1 MAMAIGYNIKKAE
14 EVAENIAVK
23 YNALGNSI
31 ADEWPSIVDALHAN
45 WVGEDEADFETK
57 FAERINNL
65 YFNSSTLAKS
75 CVETIG
81 ALCNAWIEFQQKNT
95 LEGSTEN
102 NGGLSADVSTVL
114 KTIGTLDK
122 IVNADPPTLDKNTD
136 RGLADVNSANTIK
149 TKVAD
154 YVKAIKAKSSEL
166 FSEVDSNSAF
176 FGDQASSVNNYIEK
190 CGNAIAEVSV
200 AIQDL
205 HDALDKLA
213 GINYTASVEEVST
226 QITKGAS
233 SVEEISTNLG
243 NSRWTGN

>member
-14 EVAENIAVK
+14 EVAENIADK
-23 YNALGNSI
+23 YSALGNSI
-31 ADEWPSIVDALHAN
+31 ADEWPSIVDALHTN

-57 FAERINNL
+57 FAERVNTL
-65 YFNSSTLAKS
+65 YSNSSELAKS
-75 CVETIG
+75 CIRTIG
-81 ALCNAWIEFQQKNT
+81 ELCNAWIEFQQKNT
-95 LEGSTEN
+95 LEVSAAN
-102 NGGLSADVSTVL
+102 NGSLSADVDTAL
-114 KTIGTLDK
+114 AKIGTQDK
-122 IVNADPPTLDKNTD
+122 IVNADPPTLDNNTD

-154 YVKAIKAKSSEL
+154 YVKAIKAKASEL

-200 AIQDL
+200 AIKDL
-205 HDALDKLA
+205 HNALDILA
-213 GINYTASVEEVST
+213 GTNYSDSVEQVST
-226 QITKGAS
+226 QIDKGTS

-243 NSRWTGN
+243 DSRWED